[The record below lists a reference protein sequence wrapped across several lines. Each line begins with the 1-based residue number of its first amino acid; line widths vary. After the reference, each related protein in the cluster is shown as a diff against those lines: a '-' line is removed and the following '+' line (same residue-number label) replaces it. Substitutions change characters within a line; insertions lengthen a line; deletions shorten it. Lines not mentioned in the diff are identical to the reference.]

1 MGVTTCPSQFLTHSL
16 ISMMKIPKDIIEK
29 DAVVH
34 SQIFKRDCLRDQ
46 DPGHVTVSFV
56 RMLVQVDRVI
66 KQSTLSRFLVL
77 RIIKLSQCM
86 YSGVEQI

>member
-1 MGVTTCPSQFLTHSL
+1 
-16 ISMMKIPKDIIEK
+16 MMKIPKDIIEK

-34 SQIFKRDCLRDQ
+34 SQIFKRDCLGDQ
-46 DPGHVTVSFV
+46 GPGHVTVTFV
-56 RMLVQVDRVI
+56 RMLVQLDRVI